1 MKKKIRSQKPTAV
14 RSTPTVNVSPR
25 LSYFEERKGAIVET
39 IRQMVEIE
47 SPSDN
52 KQAVDK
58 LGRWLASKFE
68 ALGGHSKFHRVAN
81 FGDHLQ
87 VDFPGR
93 DRRKPVL
100 LLGHLDTVYPLGT
113 LASMP
118 CRISDGRLSG
128 PGALDMKAGIAFM
141 LYALD
146 SLRDQDGTVP
156 RAVTVL
162 LVSDEEVGSDSS
174 RRITEELA
182 KKSEA
187 VLVLEPSFGLQGAL
201 KTARKGVGQYQLKV
215 SGVAAHS
222 GLDFEKGHSAILEL
236 ARQIERISK
245 FTDLKRGLTVSVG
258 LVQGGTRVNVV
269 PAEATATIDVRI
281 AKASDG
287 ASIDRKLRSLKPVNR
302 KCRLHFS
309 GGVDRPPLERNPGVV
324 SLFRKA
330 SELAKPLGWKLTEAA
345 VGGGSDGNLTAALG
359 IPTLDGLGAVGEGA
373 HAVNES
379 IVISEC
385 PRRTALLATL
395 IEAV

>member
-1 MKKKIRSQKPTAV
+1 
-14 RSTPTVNVSPR
+14 
-25 LSYFEERKGAIVET
+25 
-39 IRQMVEIE
+39 
-47 SPSDN
+47 
-52 KQAVDK
+52 
-58 LGRWLASKFE
+58 
-68 ALGGHSKFHRVAN
+68 
-81 FGDHLQ
+81 
-87 VDFPGR
+87 
-93 DRRKPVL
+93 
-100 LLGHLDTVYPLGT
+100 
-113 LASMP
+113 
-118 CRISDGRLSG
+118 
-128 PGALDMKAGIAFM
+128 M

-146 SLRDQDGTVP
+146 SLRDQDGTLP

-182 KKSEA
+182 KKSGT

-201 KTARKGVGQYQLKV
+201 KTARKGVGQYQLRV

-222 GLDFEKGHSAILEL
+222 GLDFEKGQSAILEL

-269 PAEATATIDVRI
+269 PAVATATIDVRI

-287 ASIDRKLRSLKPVNR
+287 ALIDRKLRSLKPVNR
-302 KCRLHFS
+302 KCKLHLS
-309 GGVDRPPLERNPGVV
+309 GGIDRPPLERSTGVA

-373 HAVNES
+373 HAVSES

-385 PRRTALLATL
+385 PRRTALLAAL